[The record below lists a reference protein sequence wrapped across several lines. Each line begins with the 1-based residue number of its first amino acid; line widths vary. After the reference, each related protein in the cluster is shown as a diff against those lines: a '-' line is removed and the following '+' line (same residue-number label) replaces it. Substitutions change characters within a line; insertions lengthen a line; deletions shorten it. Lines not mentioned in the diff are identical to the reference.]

1 MNCHV
6 STDVDHCSAMMAA
19 IDEVRDAG
27 GEVRTFSSLC
37 GGLPAPEAAN
47 NPLRYKVRARER

>member
-1 MNCHV
+1 MW
-6 STDVDHCSAMMAA
+6 TDVDHRSAMMAA